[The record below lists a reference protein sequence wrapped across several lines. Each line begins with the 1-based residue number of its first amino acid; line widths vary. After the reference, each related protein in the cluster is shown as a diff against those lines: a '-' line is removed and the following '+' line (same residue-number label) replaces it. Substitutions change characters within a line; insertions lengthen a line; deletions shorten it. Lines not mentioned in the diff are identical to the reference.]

1 MNETQPGLLEAIP
14 VTKTSLRGAGAHERR
29 RAESLNSCRTLD
41 ELTKELKH
49 LGFNLSSRV
58 FPCIMEN
65 FHVSCLSFSNP
76 AFGDTL
82 YRDSVTKVF

>member
-49 LGFNLSSRV
+49 LGFNLSRSGVYLRLIPRNWSTV
-58 FPCIMEN
+58 EGKRQ
-65 FHVSCLSFSNP
+65 LSM
-76 AFGDTL
+76 
-82 YRDSVTKVF
+82 